1 MGDKS
6 WLVWGLVALALVG
19 LWLLQP
25 RSSRPGEGLFPIVGK
40 SAPAFTR
47 SGLNGGFD
55 TQQARGRPMILAFWT
70 TWCGVCKHDLV
81 LLEEFH
87 RRYGDGVVV
96 ASVCPERLPEVP
108 KIVAELG
115 LTIPVAFDPGAKVTR
130 QYQLSESLR
139 YPFTVF
145 VQANGVVGG
154 VWAVKIEDLTQLFQ
168 LLNQSGIALTP

>member
-1 MGDKS
+1 
-6 WLVWGLVALALVG
+6 
-19 LWLLQP
+19 
-25 RSSRPGEGLFPIVGK
+25 
-40 SAPAFTR
+40 
-47 SGLNGGFD
+47 
-55 TQQARGRPMILAFWT
+55 
-70 TWCGVCKHDLV
+70 
-81 LLEEFH
+81 
-87 RRYGDGVVV
+87 VVV